1 MKYKY
6 YAVRKGKNIGI
17 FNTWDECKV
26 STLNYPNAE
35 FKSFNTHEEAEAYL
49 SGKDLWKEKIANDL
63 NNGYAVAF
71 TDGSFDKERKRYSY
85 GVVIVTDP
93 NNLHEYELSGNGN
106 NEKFIDTAN
115 IIGEIFGAINAM
127 DWAISHEFSK
137 LKIYHDYEGVSKWLT
152 GEWQANS
159 SASKMYCSLYEK
171 KFKNILNVEFEKVKG
186 HSNNKYNDHADRLA
200 GSALSGAAI
209 IKNDNNN
216 PYFVVNNLTDDV
228 FTTLYQKLKK
238 ELTECKFIER
248 QLSNNKVIISC
259 QYNHEKLALTYFKGT
274 STLLVQGRRAALM
287 QLVISLIAEF
297 LKDGDI
303 KDIFSSV
310 YKKNIDKSKIN
321 KQCNELGIN
330 LCGDTIS
337 TLLEASVINLNYCI
351 ETTDYSFYAIPA
363 LRALELYMKKLL
375 NQQGIHIDKTTGF
388 NCFERNGHN
397 QKYICKTFVR
407 KNKQKLEE
415 CYNFYKKQRDTLA
428 HAGDWIGTTDNTRI
442 ISNKHE
448 VDEIIKKCISLICL
462 E

>member
-1 MKYKY
+1 MKY
-6 YAVRKGKNIGI
+6 YAVRKGNNTGI
-17 FNTWDECKV
+17 FNTWDECKA
-26 STLNYPNAE
+26 SIYKYPQADY
-35 FKSFNTHEEAEAYL
+35 KSFHTKEEAEAYL
-49 SGKDLWKEKIANDL
+49 SGKDLWSEKIANDL

-71 TDGSFDKERKRYSY
+71 TDGSFDKERKKYSY

-93 NNLHEYELSGNGN
+93 NNLHEYELSGNGS

-115 IIGEIFGAINAM
+115 IIGEIFGVINAM

-137 LKIYHDYEGVSKWLT
+137 LKIYHDYEGVSKWLR

-200 GSALSGAAI
+200 ASALSGVAI

-216 PYFVVNNLTDDV
+216 PYFVVNNLTEYD
-228 FTTLYQKLKK
+228 FSALHQLLKN
-238 ELTECKFIER
+238 ELTECKFIEKK
-248 QLSNNKVIISC
+248 QSNDKVIISC
-259 QYNHEKLALTYFKGT
+259 QYNHEKLALTYFKRTG
-274 STLLVQGRRAALM
+274 TLLVQGRRTSLM
-287 QLVISLIAEF
+287 QLILSLFTEF
-297 LKDGDI
+297 LRESEI

-310 YKKNIDKSKIN
+310 YKKTIDQYKIN
-321 KQCNELGIN
+321 DQCKDLGIN
-330 LCGDTIS
+330 VCEDTIS
-337 TLLEASVINLNYCI
+337 KLLKAAVINLNYYV

-363 LRALELYMKKLL
+363 LRALELYMKELL

-388 NCFERNGHN
+388 NCFERNAHN
-397 QKYICKTFVR
+397 QKYICKSSVR
-407 KNKQKLEE
+407 KNKQKLED

-442 ISNKHE
+442 ISKKHE
-448 VDEIIKKCISLICL
+448 VDEIIKKCISLICI